1 MSNKDLLFDSFKAD
15 YVMIADNL
23 RVRRYYDLL
32 GQEDEAIADYE
43 RQSAAAKLQ
52 VLLLRQKLAEKLDCE
67 PDEIQKRLEQA
78 ESDPE
83 IRRVLLDCGE
93 DVLMMQ
99 AALPS
104 ETRRDEVLRTAVM
117 AERAEVLTPS
127 GDWEKIQDWTEA
139 DTLRLPKRVR
149 QALTDFILQEMQGR
163 PKEGAEAGKAP
174 GGKRASR
181 AR

>member
-32 GQEDEAIADYE
+32 GQEDEAIADFE
-43 RQSAAAKLQ
+43 RQTAAGRLQ
-52 VLLLRQKLAEKLDCE
+52 VLLLQQRIADRLDCK
-67 PDEIQKRLEQA
+67 PSEIKDRMEQA
-78 ESDPE
+78 EDDPAVKE
-83 IRRVLLDCGE
+83 ALLSCG
-93 DVLMMQ
+93 DDMLMMQ
-99 AALPS
+99 AAMPS
-104 ETRRDEVLRTAVM
+104 ELRRDEVLRTAVM
-117 AERAEVLTPS
+117 AERAELLTPE
-127 GDWEKIQDWTEA
+127 GNWEKIQDWTEA

-163 PKEGAEAGKAP
+163 PKEGAEEGKAQ
-174 GGKRASR
+174 GRKRPAR